1 MQLTPLVRRI
11 TAPNPSV
18 LTGPGTN
25 TYLVGR
31 DQIAVIDPGPHDT
44 GHIKSILDAGAGKIR
59 WIIVT
64 HTHDDHSPAAL
75 PLARETGAQLI
86 GAMYP
91 DDGYQDTTF
100 VVATPVRHEERLRTR
115 EFTLEAVHTPGHV
128 GNHFCYLLIEEGVL
142 FTGDHIMEGSTVVI
156 IPPSGD
162 MADYIQSLRLL
173 SRYPLQALAPGHGKL
188 IPEPQAYIDYLINHR
203 LKREAKV
210 VDGLR
215 QRGAGSLQAL
225 VPLVYNDVD
234 ASLHGIAAISLW
246 AHLLKLEKEGQ
257 AHRTRQDAA
266 DFSQE
271 SWAPGAG

>member
-1 MQLTPLVRRI
+1 M
-11 TAPNPSV
+11 
-18 LTGPGTN
+18 
-25 TYLVGR
+25 
-31 DQIAVIDPGPHDT
+31 
-44 GHIKSILDAGAGKIR
+44 
-59 WIIVT
+59 
-64 HTHDDHSPAAL
+64 
-75 PLARETGAQLI
+75 
-86 GAMYP
+86 
-91 DDGYQDTTF
+91 
-100 VVATPVRHEERLRTR
+100 
-115 EFTLEAVHTPGHV
+115 